1 MPDRHGPYRRM
12 RFLLEIDGIAKAGF
26 SRCWLPANTTEPIE
40 YREGTDPPTPRKLW
54 GLNEYSRLVLESGVT
69 DDSIALFEWRKLV
82 EQGKLRAARRKI
94 AVVVLDEEGGSG
106 PRWEFRKAWL
116 AHYGAPDLQAL
127 GKDVAVE
134 RLEIVHEGME
144 RTNGQTDEES

>member
-12 RFLLEIDGIAKAGF
+12 RFLLEIDEIAKAGF

-40 YREGTDPPTPRKLW
+40 YREGNERPTPRKLW
-54 GLNEYSRLVLESGVT
+54 GINQYGRLVLESGVT
-69 DDSIALFEWRKLV
+69 DDSIMLFEWRKAV
-82 EQGKLRAARRKI
+82 EQGEVTDGRRDI
-94 AVVVLDEEGGSG
+94 AVVVLDEEGQAG
-106 PRWEFRKAWL
+106 PRWQFRQAWP

-127 GKDVAVE
+127 GKDVAIE

-144 RTNGQTDEES
+144 RVA